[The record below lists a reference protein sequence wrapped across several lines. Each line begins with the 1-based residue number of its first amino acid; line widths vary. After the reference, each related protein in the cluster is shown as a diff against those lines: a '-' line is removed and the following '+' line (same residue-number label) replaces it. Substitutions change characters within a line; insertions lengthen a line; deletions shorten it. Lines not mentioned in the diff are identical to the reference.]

1 MEKSENELLL
11 EQILNSIEKIGKKN
25 EEQNPIEAL
34 KQIVWE
40 GLPFL
45 KSNAGTM
52 SNELKELYKTYKEY
66 NAYNTNNTYILL
78 LL

>member
-66 NAYNTNNTYILL
+66 LKLNSDKKTNNIRT
-78 LL
+78 